1 MGQKRKQRIAERYRP
16 DGQYATPSKKETRLE
31 VKTDKQ
37 TARADLA
44 RAKAEKRKWLVFL
57 LALIL
62 ATYLLVS
69 TGSLT
74 KGLDVVKGIF

>member
-1 MGQKRKQRIAERYRP
+1 MGEKRKRRIAERYRP
-16 DGQYATPSKKETRLE
+16 DGQYATPSKKETRSE
-31 VKTDKQ
+31 VKTDKL